1 MLRYKISLCDLIEMM
16 AERGL
21 SFPYT
26 AIMSWVER
34 CTSEFVKRWGNSLK
48 KSAVERRRIFSLRE
62 FNGMKKSRFMD
73 SSIMDVLEWVELGWS
88 VRTYAGLPA

>member
-1 MLRYKISLCDLIEMM
+1 MLRYKLSLCDLIEMM

-26 AIMSWVER
+26 AIMRWVER

-48 KSAVERRRIFSLRE
+48 KIS
-62 FNGMKKSRFMD
+62 GGK
-73 SSIMDVLEWVELGWS
+73 
-88 VRTYAGLPA
+88 T